1 MTSNGNGARIA
12 FLNARLLDPASGL
25 DATGNLLV
33 ENGRIA
39 DVGPRVFSDGKPAD
53 AEIVDCKGLCLA
65 PGLIDMRVH
74 AREPGE
80 EHKETIATAA
90 AAAVAGG
97 VTTMVCLPNTDP
109 VIDNPALVGFVLQRG
124 REAGLANVTT
134 YGTVTQEAKG
144 ERMAEIGLLSEAG
157 AVAFTDG
164 TKAIA
169 DAVVMKRA
177 LSYAK
182 AFDRIIVQH
191 PEEPRLAQGGDAHQ
205 SELASRLGLT
215 GIPAIAEVIM
225 LERDIR
231 LVEVTG
237 GRYHAAHVSTAEGI
251 EVIRAAK
258 ARGLPIT
265 CDTAPPYF
273 GLNETAIGEYR
284 TFARLSPPLRSE
296 SDRQAVVRALAD
308 GTIDVIASD
317 HAPHAQESKRLPFA
331 QAEPGIIGLE
341 TLLPLALELYHNRHV
356 PLLDVLRRLTVTPA
370 AILKLPGGKLAKG
383 APADLLLFDLDR
395 PWKIDEA
402 MFRSKSKNS
411 PFDGR
416 PVQGMTV
423 RTFVGGRS
431 VFDVEPIAGRS

>member
-1 MTSNGNGARIA
+1 MSSGRRTA

-33 ENGRIA
+33 ENGQIV

-53 AEIVDCKGLCLA
+53 AAIVDCKGLCLS

-97 VTTMVCLPNTDP
+97 VTTMVCLPDTDP

-124 REAGLANVTT
+124 REAGLANVRT
-134 YGTVTQEAKG
+134 YATVTQGAKG
-144 ERMAEIGLLSEAG
+144 DKMAEIGLLSEAG

-164 TKAIA
+164 TKAVA
-169 DAVVMKRA
+169 DAVVMRRA
-177 LSYAK
+177 LSYAN

-191 PEEPRLAQGGDAHQ
+191 PEEPRLAAGGEAHQ
-205 SELASRLGLT
+205 SELAARLGLA
-215 GIPAIAEVIM
+215 GIPAAAEVIM

-231 LVEVTG
+231 LVELTG
-237 GRYHAAHVSTAEGI
+237 GSYHAAHVSTAEGV

-258 ARGLPIT
+258 ARGLAIT

-284 TFARLSPPLRSE
+284 TFARLSPPLRGE
-296 SDRQAVVRALAD
+296 SDRQAVVRGLAD
-308 GTIDVIASD
+308 GTIDAIASD
-317 HAPHAQESKRLPFA
+317 HAPQDQESKRLPFA

-341 TLLPLALELYHNRHV
+341 TLLPLALELQHNRHM
-356 PLLDVLRRLTVTPA
+356 PLLDVIRRLTLAPA
-370 AILKLPGGKLAKG
+370 AILKLPGGKLTKG
-383 APADLLLFDLDR
+383 APADLLLFDLER
-395 PWKIDEA
+395 PWKIDEKQ
-402 MFRSKSKNS
+402 FRSKSKNS

-416 PVQGMTV
+416 PVQGMAV
-423 RTFVGGRS
+423 RTIVGGRT
-431 VFDVEPIAGRS
+431 VFEVEPTAGHR

>member
-1 MTSNGNGARIA
+1 MTSNGARTA
-12 FLNARLLDPASGL
+12 FLNARLLDPATGL

-53 AEIVDCKGLCLA
+53 ATIVDCKGLCLS

-97 VTTMVCLPNTDP
+97 VTTMVCLPDTDP

-124 REAGLANVTT
+124 REAQLANVMT
-134 YGTVTQEAKG
+134 YATITQGAKG
-144 ERMAEIGLLSEAG
+144 DKMAEIGLLAEAG

-164 TKAIA
+164 TKAVA
-169 DAVVMKRA
+169 DSVVMRRA
-177 LSYAK
+177 LAYAK

-191 PEEPRLAQGGDAHQ
+191 PEEPRLAAGGEAHEG
-205 SELASRLGLT
+205 ELSSRLGLA
-215 GIPAIAEVIM
+215 GIPVAAEVIM

-231 LVEVTG
+231 LVELTG
-237 GRYHAAHVSTAEGI
+237 GRYHAAHVSTAEGVK
-251 EVIRAAK
+251 VIRNAK
-258 ARGLPIT
+258 ARGLAVT

-296 SDRQAVVRALAD
+296 SDRQAVVRGLAD

-317 HAPHAQESKRLPFA
+317 HAPQDQESKRLPFA

-341 TLLPLALELYHNRHV
+341 TLLPLALELHHNRHM
-356 PLLDVLRRLTVTPA
+356 PLLEIIRRLTLTPA
-370 AILKLPGGKLAKG
+370 TILKLPGGKFAKG

-416 PVQGMTV
+416 PVQGMAV
-423 RTFVGGRS
+423 RTLVGGRT
-431 VFDVEPIAGRS
+431 VFEVEPATGRK

>member
-1 MTSNGNGARIA
+1 MTHTNPRTA

-25 DATGNLLV
+25 DVTGNLLID
-33 ENGRIA
+33 NDRIVDA
-39 DVGPRVFSDGKPAD
+39 GPRLFSDGKPGD
-53 AEIVDCKGLCLA
+53 AVIVDCKGLCLS

-80 EHKETIATAA
+80 EHKETILTAA
-90 AAAVAGG
+90 TAAVAGG
-97 VTTMVCLPNTDP
+97 VTTMVCLPNTEP

-134 YGTVTQEAKG
+134 YGTVTQGALG
-144 ERMAEIGLLSEAG
+144 ENMSEMGLLAEAG

-164 TKAIA
+164 TKPVA
-169 DAVVMKRA
+169 DAVVMRRA

-182 AFDRIIVQH
+182 MFDRIIVQH
-191 PEEPRLAQGGDAHQ
+191 PEEPRLARNGEAHQ
-205 SELASRLGLT
+205 SEFSTRLGLA

-225 LERDIR
+225 LERDLR
-231 LVEVTG
+231 LVEATG
-237 GRYHAAHVSTAEGI
+237 GRYHAAHVSTEQGI

-258 ARGLPIT
+258 ARGLNIT

-273 GLNETAIGEYR
+273 ALNETAIGEYR
-284 TFARLSPPLRSE
+284 TFARLSPPLRGE
-296 SDRQAVVRALAD
+296 SDRQAVVRGLAD
-308 GTIDVIASD
+308 GTIDAIASD
-317 HAPHAQESKRLPFA
+317 HAPHDQESKRVPFS

-341 TLLPLALELYHNRHV
+341 TLLTLSLEMHHNRHM
-356 PLLDVLRRLTVTPA
+356 PLLDVIGRLTLAPA
-370 AILKLPGGKLAKG
+370 TILNLPAGRLAKG

-395 PWKIDEA
+395 PWKLDEKN
-402 MFRSKSKNS
+402 FRSKSKNS

-423 RTFVGGRS
+423 RTIVAGRTM
-431 VFDVEPIAGRS
+431 FQVEPHAGRK